1 MTSSPSLDDFIERIV
16 REVIRRLQAMD
27 SKKPEADKPAA
38 APVTEGLV
46 LSDRLIT
53 AATIL
58 GVPKGTTKV
67 VIANRAILTPLARD
81 EARDR
86 GIKIDRAGKGQ
97 PS

>member
-1 MTSSPSLDDFIERIV
+1 MSSSPSLDDFIERIV

-27 SKKPEADKPAA
+27 AKKPEAVQPAA
-38 APVTEGLV
+38 APVTGELV

-86 GIKIDRAGKGQ
+86 GIKIDRAEKGQ

>member
-1 MTSSPSLDDFIERIV
+1 MSSSPSLDDFIERIV

-27 SKKPEADKPAA
+27 ATKPEVAQPKA
-38 APVTEGLV
+38 APVTGELV
-46 LSDRLIT
+46 LSERLVT

-67 VIANRAILTPLARD
+67 VIAKRAILTPLARD

-86 GIKIDRAGKGQ
+86 GIKIDRAEKGQ

>member
-1 MTSSPSLDDFIERIV
+1 MSSSPSLDDFIERIV

-27 SKKPEADKPAA
+27 AKKPEAPKPAA
-38 APVTEGLV
+38 APVVEGLV

-67 VIANRAILTPLARD
+67 VIASRAILTPLARD

-86 GIKIDRAGKGQ
+86 GIKIDRADKGQ